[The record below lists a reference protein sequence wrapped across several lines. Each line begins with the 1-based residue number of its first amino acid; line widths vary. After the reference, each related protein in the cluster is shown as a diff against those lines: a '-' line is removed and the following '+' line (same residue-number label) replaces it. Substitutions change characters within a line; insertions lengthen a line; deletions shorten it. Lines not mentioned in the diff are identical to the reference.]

1 MCNYGAGHSDLELS
15 GMGSSRKYHEL
26 CFCGVKPESSEINPV
41 NNDVDIILQCHSVQV
56 TPYGFVDQNVVC
68 IKNKASIDGEADIS
82 QRVHG
87 KDEKE
92 WPKDGPLRDTRRNTC
107 CL

>member
-41 NNDVDIILQCHSVQV
+41 NNDVDIIGTQAGKLVEEGGRQLLLYKLRARSKSV
-56 TPYGFVDQNVVC
+56 
-68 IKNKASIDGEADIS
+68 A
-82 QRVHG
+82 HG
-87 KDEKE
+87 ACVKSA
-92 WPKDGPLRDTRRNTC
+92 LYQ
-107 CL
+107 